1 MLGFGN
7 GIAFLIYILPVR
19 EILQKIRSI
28 TTLQRTTIAVVVSAF
43 AALYLSGW
51 KPLKMQGI
59 GGGHDYS
66 DLTSV
71 LNAAKCFNVIGSDVY
86 TVTDSCGYQYGLF
99 LLKMINV
106 LQLNS
111 LTPLVLGGLLFTL
124 VSFLLLLIGV
134 RSSVSRKHVVLTCL
148 ILLSPGPWLLFERG
162 NFDLLIILFLAV
174 TVLTLNTKFSFIGA
188 LLLLAT
194 ALMKFYTFPL
204 LFLYLILEK
213 NKWHKAL
220 IAFASLAIIP
230 LMVSNIVSA
239 PGYPNPMY
247 VAFGLPIPGLWVN
260 FFAWRFNFD
269 LVLGMLPQYI
279 IGVFAFIS
287 VLLYFQKSSKA
298 SGFRSMF
305 TNLNF
310 SSNLEKNVFLFSS
323 STYVACFL
331 AGSNFDYRLIFL
343 AISLVLLNKA
353 LVNSMQSRFL
363 ISLEIAALWLTYF
376 YFGAIGAIPVLL
388 SITGNAAQL
397 ILAVVLSVYL
407 FRFGL
412 VEAQGLVKSR
422 FGFRKVS

>member
-1 MLGFGN
+1 MP
-7 GIAFLIYILPVR
+7 GILEKL
-19 EILQKIRSI
+19 RSV
-28 TTLQRTTIAVVVSAF
+28 TTLQKTTIAIMVTAF
-43 AALYLSGW
+43 SALYLSGW

-59 GGGHDYS
+59 GGGHDYA
-66 DLTSV
+66 DLSSV
-71 LNAAKCFNVIGSDVY
+71 LNAAKCFNAIGSDVY

-99 LLKMINV
+99 LLKIINV
-106 LQLNS
+106 LHLNS
-111 LTPLVLGGLLFTL
+111 LTPFLLGGLLFLL
-124 VSFLLLLIGV
+124 VSFILLLVGV
-134 RSSVSRKHVVLTCL
+134 SSSVSRKHVVLTCL

-174 TVLTLNTKFSFIGA
+174 TVLTLNTKFSFLGA

-213 NKWHKAL
+213 NKWHKAS

-260 FFAWRFNFD
+260 FFAWRFNAD

-279 IGVFAFIS
+279 IGLLAFFC
-287 VLLYFQKSSKA
+287 VLLYFQKSNRVSRL
-298 SGFRSMF
+298 RSMSA
-305 TNLNF
+305 NLNF
-310 SSNLEKNVFLFSS
+310 SSSLEKNAFLFSS

-343 AISLVLLNKA
+343 AVSLVLLNKA
-353 LVNSMQSRFL
+353 MAEAMQSRLL
-363 ISLEIAALWLTYF
+363 IVLEIAALWLTYF

-397 ILAVVLSVYL
+397 ILAVMLSVYL

-412 VEAQGLVKSR
+412 VEAKTLVTNR
-422 FGFRKVS
+422 FGFRKV